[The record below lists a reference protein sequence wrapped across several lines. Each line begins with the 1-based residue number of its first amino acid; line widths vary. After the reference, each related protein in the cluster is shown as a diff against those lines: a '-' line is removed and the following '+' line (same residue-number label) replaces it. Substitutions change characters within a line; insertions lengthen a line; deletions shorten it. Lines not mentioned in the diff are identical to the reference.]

1 MKKKLI
7 MLDMTCDPIHHG
19 HIRLIKKASKLG
31 KVIIATPTDK
41 ELIKHKK
48 KPILKMKFRKE
59 ILQSIKYVYKVI
71 SSPYFIN
78 DKFLIKN
85 KINFL
90 IHGSDNRNNVSKNKL
105 KIFPRTK
112 NISST
117 LIVNKIKNKK

>member
-1 MKKKLI
+1 
-7 MLDMTCDPIHHG
+7 MTCDPIHHG

>member
-7 MLDMTCDPIHHG
+7 MLDMTCDPIHYG